1 VYGMP
6 VDRLT
11 YVTSR
16 ANGVFDTL
24 QFTLAGKPL
33 KLNAKIPGEEYPE
46 GVEQSYVMAELID
59 DSDRVFPGYERE
71 KCLLRGPL
79 DDIALPLRW
88 EGKDSQELSGR
99 KARVRFFMRASY
111 LYAVTA

>member
-1 VYGMP
+1 MDGDWTAIFQSTFAAP
-6 VDRLT
+6 VSAVQQR
-11 YVTSR
+11 VWR
-16 ANGVFDTL
+16 EVF
-24 QFTLAGKPL
+24 
-33 KLNAKIPGEEYPE
+33 GEEYPE

-88 EGKDSQELSGR
+88 EGKDSRELSGR